1 MLMCKSSRT
10 GTWLM
15 MLNSAQSIF
24 LRICNTMRTLYT
36 TILYLGFIR
45 SMDSEMLNYSHNCT
59 NVGYST
65 IRKLLLINMSGLDRV
80 NSLFVRCAIL
90 SITLLLL
97 PKLNTNHDNGKTTT
111 ERWHYF
117 IAFFSCS

>member
-1 MLMCKSSRT
+1 MLTCKSSRT

-24 LRICNTMRTLYT
+24 LRICNTMRMLYT
-36 TILYLGFIR
+36 TFLYLGFIR